1 MAKTKRNIKVQ
12 IDRWDT
18 WSLDYTLALIIH
30 PALVQFKENNTGYPN
45 GLTEDEWNTI
55 LDKMIFAFSQII
67 SPWEDREFYTGVV
80 DYAWKPVDINGELT
94 FDESEFF
101 GWKMENGPN
110 HTAKFDLAKYNAC
123 EQKIQEGCELFGKY
137 FRGLWL

>member
-1 MAKTKRNIKVQ
+1 M
-12 IDRWDT
+12 
-18 WSLDYTLALIIH
+18 ALIIH
-30 PALVQFKENNTGYPN
+30 PALVLFREKNTGYPN

-67 SPWEDREFYTGVV
+67 SPWEDGDFYTGVD
-80 DYAWKPVDINGELT
+80 DYVWKPVDKNGELT

-101 GWKMENGPN
+101 GWEMEEGPN
-110 HTAKFDLAKYNAC
+110 HTGKFDVEKYNVY